1 MKSIKKAIVLLICF
15 AVLLSCAACSGT
27 TATPTTSE
35 PAAASSAEAKPAE
48 SAQAESAPAG
58 EKVKITYAN
67 WGNADE
73 MKVLQAAVDKF
84 NASQDKIEVE
94 VMQIP
99 HESYIEKLTTLAAAG
114 QLPDSAIMRE
124 DAVVSWAQQGMLAD
138 ISGMYE
144 GSESKPLDC
153 ITFKYEGKP
162 VAYSAANEIMCLY
175 YNKDMFD
182 TAGVSY
188 PPTSLDQ
195 AWTWDEFVAAAK
207 KLTLDKNGKHPDEAG
222 FDPDSI
228 VQYGCMVEN
237 LTWQLEW
244 PCLSNGGGFCSA
256 DGSKVTIGDPASIEA
271 IQKVADLYL
280 VDHVAPLSNGTQDDG
295 VQRSLIAKTC
305 AMTTNGTWNVG
316 TCLGAAKKEGLNYG
330 IGVLPYMKNKVT
342 IATGG
347 PNVVFSQ
354 SKHPKEAME
363 WIKWYYQEEN
373 NWPLITEGTWMPILD
388 KYYKDETL
396 THTWVD
402 NPNFPPYEDY
412 KSAVVDV
419 AMNNDVTKSTA
430 WYYTVHSTEFNNL
443 LQSTLGDVW
452 TGKITAQ
459 DAITQNLDQLNA
471 AFAGQ

>member
-1 MKSIKKAIVLLICF
+1 MKGKRRFI
-15 AVLLSCAACSGT
+15 AVLLCATMALGLAACGQ
-27 TATPTTSE
+27 
-35 PAAASSAEAKPAE
+35 PAATGE
-48 SAQAESAPAG
+48 SAAPSTVPSTAPSSDTSTVPAAPG

-73 MKVLQAAVDKF
+73 MKVLQQAVDKF

-99 HESYIEKLTTLAAAG
+99 HESYIEKLTAMATANE
-114 QLPDSAIMRE
+114 LPDTAIMRE

-144 GSESKPLDC
+144 GSDSKPLDC

-162 VAYSAANEIMCLY
+162 VAYSAANEIMLLY

-182 TAGVSY
+182 AAGVDY
-188 PPTSLDQ
+188 PPTSLDK
-195 AWTWDEFVAAAK
+195 AWTWDEFVATAK
-207 KLTLDKNGKHPDEAG
+207 KLTLDKNGKHPDESG
-222 FDPDSI
+222 FDPDNI

-244 PCLSNGGGFCSA
+244 PCLSNGGGFSA
-256 DGSKVTIGDPASIEA
+256 PDGSKTIIGDPASIEA

-280 VDHVAPLSNGTQDDG
+280 KDHVAPLSNGTQDDG

-305 AMTTNGTWNVG
+305 AMTTNGAWNVG
-316 TCLGAAKKEGLNYG
+316 TCLGSAKKEGLNYG
-330 IGVLPYMKNKVT
+330 VGVLPYMKNKVS

-354 SKHPKEAME
+354 SKHPQEAME

-373 NWPLITEGTWMPILD
+373 NWPLITEGTWMPILS
-388 KYYKDETL
+388 KYYTDETL
-396 THTWVD
+396 THKWVD

-419 AMNNDVTKSTA
+419 AMNNDVTKSVA
-430 WYYTVHSTEFNNL
+430 WYYTVHSTEFNTL
-443 LQSTLGDVW
+443 LQSVLGDVW

-459 DAITQNLDQLNA
+459 DAITKNLDSLTA
-471 AFAGQ
+471 AFNGN